1 MNGEIGMRPEFLF
14 WDYINGIFVA
24 VYPPLLIENYM
35 DHVSSGMFP
44 KPRKRIRDHTWRKF
58 LTKLKIMY
66 KEIGLALYRD
76 LYQ

>member
-44 KPRKRIRDHTWRKF
+44 TPRKRIRDHMEEIF
-58 LTKLKIMY
+58 NKI
-66 KEIGLALYRD
+66 KNALYRD